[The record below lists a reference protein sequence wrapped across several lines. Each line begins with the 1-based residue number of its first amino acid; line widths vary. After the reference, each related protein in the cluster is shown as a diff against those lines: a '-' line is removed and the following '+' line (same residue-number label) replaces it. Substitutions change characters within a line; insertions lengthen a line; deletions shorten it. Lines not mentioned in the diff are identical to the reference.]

1 MSRPRYE
8 TERLT
13 MTPQEVASLLGCSPK
28 HVRDMCA
35 DGRIRAAQIGKLW
48 HINRA
53 ALLEQL
59 GLDEE
64 EVVHE

>member
-1 MSRPRYE
+1 
-8 TERLT
+8 